1 MIIGSKLC
9 IQRLS
14 QYRNALGRFKTLGFV
29 KVFSDNLADAVGVT
43 SVQVRKDF
51 SLFGISGN
59 KKGGYKID
67 QLIEQLNAILGKN
80 DVQKVILVGSGN
92 IGAALMKY
100 KGFENEGIKIVAGF
114 DINPARYQPEGPIPI
129 LPMEDLREFIKN
141 NQIRIGIIAV
151 PDVAA
156 PQVFDMLVAAGIQ
169 GVLNFAPIRL
179 RETDTVVVN
188 NVNIALELENL
199 IYFVNVVQKAKK

>member
-1 MIIGSKLC
+1 MIGSRLC

-59 KKGGYKID
+59 KKGGYKIE
-67 QLIEQLNAILGKN
+67 QLIEQLNEILGKN
-80 DVQKVILVGSGN
+80 EVQQVILVGAGN
-92 IGAALMKY
+92 IGAAMMKY

-114 DINPARYQPEGPIPI
+114 DINPTRFQQEGSIPVLPI
-129 LPMEDLREFIKN
+129 EELREFIKN
-141 NQIRIGIIAV
+141 NHIRIGIIAV

-156 PQVFDMLVAAGIQ
+156 PQVFDMLVSAGIK

-199 IYFVNVVQKAKK
+199 IYFVNIVEKVKK